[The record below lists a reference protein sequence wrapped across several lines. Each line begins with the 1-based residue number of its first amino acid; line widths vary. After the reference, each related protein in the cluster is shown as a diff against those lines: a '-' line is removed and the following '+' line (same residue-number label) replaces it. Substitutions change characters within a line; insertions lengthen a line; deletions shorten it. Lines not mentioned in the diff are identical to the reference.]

1 FVWSMGLTQHRFG
14 TDNISQVA
22 NLVLLRGF
30 LGREH
35 CGLMP
40 IRGHSGVQG
49 SGEMGADP
57 FVLPGG
63 GMNKVNRNRV
73 EDVWG
78 FDIPDWQGDI
88 VGVSLEDAVLREGHE
103 WKLKLYYMSGG
114 NFEEIML
121 NTEFVQE
128 CLESVD
134 IRVHQDIIFDTSIF
148 VYATEAVIVLP
159 AMIRYEQP
167 GGGTSTS

>member
-1 FVWSMGLTQHRFG
+1 EMEDAETGSAVDWPFVEAHVNGVEALRAHVAGLDWTELERGSGLSRERMEAFARLLAGARSGVFVWSMGLTQHRFG

-22 NLVLLRGF
+22 NLALLRGF

-63 GMNKVNRNRV
+63 GMDENNRKRV
-73 EDVWG
+73 ESIWG
-78 FDIPDWQGDI
+78 FDIPKWQGDI
-88 VGVSLEDAVLREGHE
+88 VGVS
-103 WKLKLYYMSGG
+103 
-114 NFEEIML
+114 
-121 NTEFVQE
+121 
-128 CLESVD
+128 
-134 IRVHQDIIFDTSIF
+134 
-148 VYATEAVIVLP
+148 
-159 AMIRYEQP
+159 
-167 GGGTSTS
+167 